1 MIHHIVL
8 FWLKDNKDTDLI
20 DRTVELLRSMR
31 GKIPG
36 LLSIEAGRDVVGSA
50 RSCDICLSTVFE
62 NREALDT
69 YRTHPVHLPV
79 QAHMH
84 SVMERSASADFEVPQ
99 A

>member
-8 FWLKDNKDTDLI
+8 FWLKDNKDTALI
-20 DRTVELLRSMR
+20 DQTVEILRSMR

-36 LLSIEAGRDVVGSA
+36 LVSIEAGRDVVGSA
-50 RSCDICLSTVFE
+50 RSCDICLSTVFDS
-62 NREALDT
+62 REALET

-79 QAHMH
+79 QKHMH
-84 SVMERSASADFEVPQ
+84 SVMDHSASADFEVPQ